1 MVVAARQLQLRLPDG
16 GYLEVLTEGPT
27 DGLPLIFHY
36 GTPCAAVLF
45 RPLVA
50 EATQRKLRTIVYS
63 RPGYATSTAKSGRSV
78 ADAIA
83 DVHAILGELDLDEFV
98 TIGWAGGGPPA
109 PGCAARVSGACAA

>member
-16 GYLEVLTEGPT
+16 RDLEVLTDGPT
-27 DGLPLIFHY
+27 GGLPLIFHY

-63 RPGYATSTAKSGRSV
+63 RPGYATSTAKPGRSL

-83 DVHAILGELDLDEFV
+83 DVQATLGDLDLHEFV
-98 TIGWAGGGPPA
+98 TIDCA
-109 PGCAARVSGACAA
+109 PVRAHPL